1 MTGGVSEV
9 MYQITEI
16 PFWNLETT
24 TDVSKLDN
32 VNLKPEPNGVHRV
45 SVLKAF
51 THLLYDANFPNK
63 ARPKRNETTRLAK
76 SVLGTLPKKKGGV
89 WPMTS
94 V

>member
-63 ARPKRNETTRLAK
+63 AADLNAMKQLDLQSLCWALYQR
-76 SVLGTLPKKKGGV
+76 KKVGFGQ
-89 WPMTS
+89 
-94 V
+94 